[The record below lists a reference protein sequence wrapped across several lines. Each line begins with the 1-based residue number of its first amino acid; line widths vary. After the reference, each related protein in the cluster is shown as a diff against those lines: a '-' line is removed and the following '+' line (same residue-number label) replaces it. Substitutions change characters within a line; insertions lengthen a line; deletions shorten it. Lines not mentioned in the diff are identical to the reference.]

1 MKGWWIPVIC
11 VLAMGGGLAITEMLG
26 APSAA
31 PITVKRTA
39 LIEELD
45 KGFLISCHQKENPYP
60 YRRAGGDDLA
70 KASVEAGQCFAGT
83 RGWPED
89 RVRKK

>member
-1 MKGWWIPVIC
+1 MEI
-11 VLAMGGGLAITEMLG
+11 AN

-45 KGFLISCHQKENPYP
+45 KGFLILCHQKENPYP